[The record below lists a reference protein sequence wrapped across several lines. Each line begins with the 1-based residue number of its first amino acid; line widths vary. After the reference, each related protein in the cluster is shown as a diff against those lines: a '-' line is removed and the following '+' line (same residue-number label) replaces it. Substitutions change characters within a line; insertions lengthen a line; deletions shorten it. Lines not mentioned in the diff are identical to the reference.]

1 MPLISST
8 DSTSYACKS
17 NAALLAVVAAAA
29 SSCLVAVGYA
39 LHRRKS
45 GWKPCQEN
53 CSAGTPAAGCCDKST
68 YESLIGRTPL
78 IKLAKLS
85 ALLGDGRS
93 IYVKME
99 CMNPG
104 GTGKD
109 RAALRMIQDAEAC
122 GALPPPMKPM
132 QQSVDTTAS
141 TIITSDMPNNENT
154 RTDPKGPAEK
164 KAVSEES
171 NHMDESIRMAVSRS
185 RTGGIVVEGTSGS
198 TGISLASL
206 CAVRGHSAIVVMPD
220 DQAKEKQTMLK
231 CLGAVVHVVPNA
243 AISNPNQYVNVA
255 RRIANRIND
264 RSVELEQSEESLSG
278 RRIHVKATFINQFEN
293 LSNYSIH
300 LESTGPELWYQAGG
314 NIDAFVMSSGTGGTI
329 SGVGRH
335 LKSHNCNPYCKVV
348 LVDPPGSA
356 LYSKIK
362 FGVAYA
368 SQQSERSLRRHRY
381 DTLAEGIGLDRVT
394 ANFAMGCDAAVIDDA
409 IRVSDQEAV
418 DMAHWL
424 LREEGLFVGSSSAMN
439 VVGAFRVAA
448 SLPPNSNT
456 VTIICDGGQRHVS
469 RFWNR
474 DFVVGDWGLKWPQD
488 DPEKSIPSCIAELS
502 REYIKQYSSIE
513 MRAIVHR

>member
-1 MPLISST
+1 MPPFTPSVPAT
-8 DSTSYACKS
+8 STSKGAG
-17 NAALLAVVAAAA
+17 ALLLVAAGVV
-29 SSCLVAVGYA
+29 SSCLAVGFE
-39 LHRRKS
+39 LHRRRS
-45 GWKPCQEN
+45 GWKRGREN
-53 CSAGTPAAGCCDKST
+53 SAPTTSTCSDSRKSST

-78 IKLAKLS
+78 IKLTKLS

-122 GALPPPMKPM
+122 GALPPPLDPCGVVPASAT
-132 QQSVDTTAS
+132 QNTANARTNDHDSAEAS
-141 TIITSDMPNNENT
+141 T
-154 RTDPKGPAEK
+154 G
-164 KAVSEES
+164 EES
-171 NHMDESIRMAVSRS
+171 DHMDASIRMAVSRS

-206 CAVRGHSAIVVMPD
+206 SAVRGHSAIVVMPD
-220 DQAKEKQTMLK
+220 DQAKEKQTMLR

-255 RRIANRIND
+255 RRIADRIND
-264 RSVELEQSEESLSG
+264 RSDELGQDEELSAG
-278 RRIHVKATFINQFEN
+278 RCINIKATFINQFEN

-300 LESTGPELWYQAGG
+300 LEWTGPEIWSQAGG

-329 SGVGRH
+329 SGVGRY
-335 LKSHNCNPYCKVV
+335 LKSHDCNPYCKVV

-362 FGVAYA
+362 YGVAYA
-368 SQQSERSLRRHRY
+368 SQQSERTLRRHRY

-394 ANFAMGCDAAVIDDA
+394 ANFSMGCDAAVIDDA

-439 VVGAFRVAA
+439 VVGAVRVAA
-448 SLPPNSNT
+448 SLPANSNT
-456 VTIICDGGQRHVS
+456 VTIVCDGGQRHAS

-474 DFVVGDWGLKWPQD
+474 DFVLDWGLQWPD
-488 DPEKSIPSCIAELS
+488 AEDGSDKCLPSCIANLLDQ
-502 REYIKQYSSIE
+502 RT
-513 MRAIVHR
+513 

>member
-1 MPLISST
+1 MYAYAHAPILATTSRLRSSMPPFSHV
-8 DSTSYACKS
+8 TSNVAS
-17 NAALLAVVAAAA
+17 LLVVAGAV
-29 SSCLVAVGYA
+29 SSCVAVIFASGRKRGRENSA
-39 LHRRKS
+39 QTSRRS
-45 GWKPCQEN
+45 
-53 CSAGTPAAGCCDKST
+53 CSDDKST

-78 IKLAKLS
+78 IKLTKLS

-93 IYVKME
+93 VYVKME

-109 RAALRMIQDAEAC
+109 RAALRMIQDAEEC
-122 GALPPPMKPM
+122 GALPPPLGPCGPCG
-132 QQSVDTTAS
+132 VA
-141 TIITSDMPNNENT
+141 
-154 RTDPKGPAEK
+154 RTNDSAE
-164 KAVSEES
+164 APTGDES
-171 NHMDESIRMAVSRS
+171 NHMDESIRLAISRS

-231 CLGAVVHVVPNA
+231 CLGAVVHIVPNA

-264 RSVELEQSEESLSG
+264 RSDELEQHEELAAG
-278 RRIHVKATFINQFEN
+278 RCINIKATFINQFEN
-293 LSNYSIH
+293 LSNYSTH
-300 LESTGPELWYQAGG
+300 LEWTGPELWSQAGG

-329 SGVGRH
+329 SGVGRY
-335 LKSHNCNPYCKVV
+335 LKSHSCNPYCKVV

-356 LYSKIK
+356 LHSKIK
-362 FGVAYA
+362 YGVAYA
-368 SQQSERSLRRHRY
+368 SQQSERTLRRHRY

-394 ANFAMGCDAAVIDDA
+394 ANFAMGCDAAVIDDS

-439 VVGAFRVAA
+439 VVGAVRVAA
-448 SLPPNSNT
+448 NLPPNSNA

-474 DFVVGDWGLKWPQD
+474 DFVVDWGLQWPED
-488 DPEKSIPSCIAELS
+488 GSDKSVPSSIAELF
-502 REYIKQYSSIE
+502 RT
-513 MRAIVHR
+513 

>member
-1 MPLISST
+1 
-8 DSTSYACKS
+8 
-17 NAALLAVVAAAA
+17 
-29 SSCLVAVGYA
+29 
-39 LHRRKS
+39 
-45 GWKPCQEN
+45 
-53 CSAGTPAAGCCDKST
+53 
-68 YESLIGRTPL
+68 
-78 IKLAKLS
+78 
-85 ALLGDGRS
+85 
-93 IYVKME
+93 
-99 CMNPG
+99 
-104 GTGKD
+104 
-109 RAALRMIQDAEAC
+109 MIQDAEAC
-122 GALPPPMKPM
+122 GALPPPLKPTR
-132 QQSVDTTAS
+132 QSVDS
-141 TIITSDMPNNENT
+141 VFTSDTSINVNV
-154 RTDPKGPAEK
+154 PAGDSTETQLR
-164 KAVSEES
+164 EES
-171 NHMDESIRMAVSRS
+171 NRVDESIRLAISRS

-220 DQAKEKQTMLK
+220 DQAKEKQMMLK

-243 AISNPNQYVNVA
+243 SISNPNQYVNVA

-264 RSVELEQSEESLSG
+264 RSRELEQHEEPSAG

-300 LESTGPELWYQAGG
+300 LEWTGPEIWSQAGG
-314 NIDAFVMSSGTGGTI
+314 NVDAFVMSSGTGGTI

-362 FGVAYA
+362 YGVAYA
-368 SQQSERSLRRHRY
+368 SQQSERALRRHRY

-448 SLPPNSNT
+448 SLPPDSNT
-456 VTIICDGGQRHVS
+456 VTIICDGGQRHAS

-474 DFVVGDWGLKWPQD
+474 DFVVDWGLQWPEDGPQKTV
-488 DPEKSIPSCIAELS
+488 PFCIAEMF
-502 REYIKQYSSIE
+502 RT
-513 MRAIVHR
+513 

>member
-1 MPLISST
+1 MPLTSST
-8 DSTSYACKS
+8 DSTSYASKS
-17 NAALLAVVAAAA
+17 NTSLLGVVAAGAA
-29 SSCLVAVGYA
+29 SSCLVAVGCYA

-45 GWKPCQEN
+45 GWTCRWQKN
-53 CSAGTPAAGCCDKST
+53 DSARTSATGCCDIST

-78 IKLAKLS
+78 VKLAKLS

-93 IYVKME
+93 VYVKME

-122 GALPPPMKPM
+122 GALPPPLKPM

-141 TIITSDMPNNENT
+141 TIITSDTPNNENSQA
-154 RTDPKGPAEK
+154 DPKDSAET
-164 KAVSEES
+164 KAGLSEES
-171 NHMDESIRMAVSRS
+171 NHMDESIRMAVFRS

-264 RSVELEQSEESLSG
+264 RSAELEQSEESLSG

-300 LESTGPELWYQAGG
+300 LEWTGPEIWSQAGG
-314 NIDAFVMSSGTGGTI
+314 KVDAFVMSSGTGGTI

-335 LKSHNCNPYCKVV
+335 FKSHNCNPYCKVV

-356 LYSKIK
+356 LFSKIK

-368 SQQSERSLRRHRY
+368 SQQSERTLRRHRY

-394 ANFAMGCDAAVIDDA
+394 ANFAMGCDAGVIDDA

-474 DFVVGDWGLKWPQD
+474 DFVVGEGLKWPQD
-488 DPEKSIPSCIAELS
+488 DSGKSIPSCIAELS
-502 REYIKQYSSIE
+502 RDHLSSNTIT
-513 MRAIVHR
+513 

>member
-1 MPLISST
+1 MPPFTPSVPAT
-8 DSTSYACKS
+8 STSKGAG
-17 NAALLAVVAAAA
+17 ALLLVAAGVV
-29 SSCLVAVGYA
+29 SSCLAVGFE
-39 LHRRKS
+39 LHRRRS
-45 GWKPCQEN
+45 GWKRGREN
-53 CSAGTPAAGCCDKST
+53 SAPTTSTCTRSDSRKSST

-78 IKLAKLS
+78 IKLTKLS

-122 GALPPPMKPM
+122 GALPPPL
-132 QQSVDTTAS
+132 DTCGVVPAPATQNTANARTNDHDSAEAS
-141 TIITSDMPNNENT
+141 T
-154 RTDPKGPAEK
+154 G
-164 KAVSEES
+164 EES
-171 NHMDESIRMAVSRS
+171 DHMDASIRMAVSRS

-206 CAVRGHSAIVVMPD
+206 SAVRGHSAIVVMPD
-220 DQAKEKQTMLK
+220 DQAKEKQTMLR

-255 RRIANRIND
+255 RRIADRIND
-264 RSVELEQSEESLSG
+264 RSDELGQDEELSAG
-278 RRIHVKATFINQFEN
+278 RCINIKATFINQFEN

-300 LESTGPELWYQAGG
+300 LEWTGPEIWSQAGG

-329 SGVGRH
+329 SGVGRY
-335 LKSHNCNPYCKVV
+335 LKSHDCNPYCKVV

-362 FGVAYA
+362 YGVAYA
-368 SQQSERSLRRHRY
+368 SQQSERTLRRHRY

-394 ANFAMGCDAAVIDDA
+394 ANFSMGCDAAVIDDA

-439 VVGAFRVAA
+439 VVGAVRVAA
-448 SLPPNSNT
+448 SLPANSHT
-456 VTIICDGGQRHVS
+456 VTIVCDGGQRHAS

-474 DFVVGDWGLKWPQD
+474 DFVLDWGLQWPED
-488 DPEKSIPSCIAELS
+488 GSDKCLPSCIANLLDQ
-502 REYIKQYSSIE
+502 RT
-513 MRAIVHR
+513 